1 MKLSIAKNEFTARWD
16 FANLQE
22 EENCLIS
29 NILDKCNINE
39 VQVGISKLN
48 LWHVNQLLDNEQ
60 KRMITWRQLK
70 VREEKR
76 HVGKKAKWFK
86 VIEDEILVDKESRDV
101 KEEYSRGKRFQ
112 VQETEK
118 KISLDK
124 RKKEWVLIKSKEN
137 RGSEFGRII
146 RKEKNAVEVEIWK
159 EDSENTLQECSQQR
173 AYNEGYKLRK
183 DNQKQRITLKEVHN
197 ISSYIRK
204 KDNTPQVTFNREYLE
219 KIRKE
224 TKKSKVEEFK
234 KFKNLECIEVEN
246 SWEAELINQIIQN
259 TEVRKELKDRL
270 EANKREK
277 EIVFYTDGSLGREG
291 TRDKLIM
298 GYSII
303 QIDSINNVVFRYK
316 GRIEN

>member
-1 MKLSIAKNEFTARWD
+1 
-16 FANLQE
+16 
-22 EENCLIS
+22 
-29 NILDKCNINE
+29 
-39 VQVGISKLN
+39 
-48 LWHVNQLLDNEQ
+48 
-60 KRMITWRQLK
+60 MITWRQLK

-76 HVGKKAKWFK
+76 YVGKKAKWFK

-101 KEEYSRGKRFQ
+101 KEEYSRGKRFR

-118 KISLDK
+118 KISLNK

-173 AYNEGYKLRK
+173 AYNKGYKLRK

-234 KFKNLECIEVEN
+234 KFKNLEYIEVES

-277 EIVFYTDGSLGREG
+277 EIVFYTDGSLSREG
-291 TRDKLIM
+291 TGDKSII
-298 GYSII
+298 GYSIV
-303 QIDSINNVVFRYK
+303 QIDSTNNIVFRYE
-316 GRIEN
+316 GRIKN